1 MNLIK
6 LLLEFN
12 KISREMAN
20 KTANEDLANFLYV
33 KLKKLVDFDAFS
45 LGKIENETIKYV
57 FYVEDG
63 EMFQGI
69 EKTIEPG
76 KSIAYRSVTHNEL
89 IIINDYDSE
98 FFNYVKASSRTGNTN
113 IKYNSILVHPFE
125 INGKVKGFF
134 SVQNQEKNYFTAEKV
149 ILFKEVAQYIAL
161 VFDRIEKG
169 SSFNSRKKA
178 VNFKRSPHK
187 NPLRDFTNS
196 LIHKVKNIDDLV
208 LLYCEKINTLF
219 NVNEMDIK
227 IYKGYSLENLKYNY
241 KGNLTKVDEILKE
254 SKQSLNI
261 GINDTHL
268 GEIYFYTTEI
278 AKLDETFEILTE
290 LFTLSL
296 SNFLEK
302 EELEYENA
310 QKYQLMQALE
320 NSYKNLNTINE
331 TVKSITSTLDIK
343 ELGRRVYTG
352 LKKIFESDCAVA
364 LAYYNEKTE
373 ELEYDILLDYGEEYD
388 LGILKK
394 DDTSTFAPWVIRN
407 KKPIIVN
414 DYEKEVHNYIDVEE
428 NQVGSTQ
435 TFSLLYLPLFRDD
448 EIIGVFTVQKKE
460 KNFFDNYHIEL
471 VKSIASFVNIAM
483 INLIETRQLSL
494 EIEEKKRYERKL
506 EKINTK
512 LEKISSLDSLTKLYN
527 RRYFEKVL
535 KEFWFRAT
543 KENRKLGFLIF
554 DLDYFKQINDSF
566 GHLAGDK
573 ALIEMSSIIKK
584 YVKKDI
590 KFGRFGGDEFVGV
603 IFNPEKE
610 YLIHLGK
617 ELKNALKEKAINC
630 PPSQTKILTL
640 TMGITLFSPSEGKDI
655 NELFLKA
662 DEALYK
668 GKELGRNQ
676 IVFYEEGRFQCLE

>member
-20 KTANEDLANFLYV
+20 KTQNEDLAQFLYV
-33 KLKKLVDFDAFS
+33 KLKKIIDFDAFS
-45 LGKIENETIKYV
+45 LGKIENEMVTYV

-63 EMFQGI
+63 EMFKDIQR
-69 EKTIEPG
+69 KIEPG
-76 KSIAYRSVTHNEL
+76 KSIAYRAVTHNEL
-89 IIINDYDSE
+89 IVINDYDSE
-98 FFNYVKASSRTGNTN
+98 FFNYVKASSRIGNTN
-113 IKYNSILVHPFE
+113 TKYNSILVHPFE
-125 INGKVKGFF
+125 INGKTKGFF
-134 SVQNQEKNYFTAEKV
+134 SVQNKEKNYFTAEKI

-161 VFDRIEKG
+161 VFERIEKG
-169 SSFNSRKKA
+169 TTFHKKNKTISIKRN
-178 VNFKRSPHK
+178 VNK

-196 LIHKVKNIDDLV
+196 LIYKVKNIDDLV
-208 LLYCEKINTLF
+208 LLYCENLKNLLKVSEI
-219 NVNEMDIK
+219 DIK
-227 IYKGYSLENLKYNY
+227 IYKSYSLENIRYNY
-241 KGNLTKVDEILKE
+241 KSELIKIDEIEKE
-254 SKQSLNI
+254 NKQGLNMS
-261 GINDTHL
+261 INDTHL
-268 GEIYFYTTEI
+268 GEIYFHKSDI
-278 AKLDETFEILTE
+278 AKLDETFEILTD
-290 LFTLSL
+290 LVTLSL

-302 EELEYENA
+302 EELEFENA

-320 NSYKNLNTINE
+320 NSYKNLNIINE

-343 ELGRRVYTG
+343 ELGRRVYKG

-364 LAYYNEKTE
+364 LAYYNDKNE
-373 ELEYDILLDYGEEYD
+373 ELEYDILLDYGEEYN

-394 DDTSTFAPWVIRN
+394 SDTSTFAPWVVRN

-414 DYEKEVHNYIDVEE
+414 DYEKEVSNYIDIDE
-428 NQVGSTQ
+428 NQVGSTL
-435 TFSLLYLPLFRDD
+435 TFSLLYLPLFKDD

-483 INLIETRQLSL
+483 INLIETRQLST

-543 KENRKLGFLIF
+543 KENKKLGFIIF

-603 IFNPEKE
+603 LFNPDKNF
-610 YLIHLGK
+610 LIQIGK
-617 ELKNALKEKAINC
+617 ELKSALKEKKIDC
-630 PPSQTKILTL
+630 PPSSTKILTL
-640 TMGITLFSPSEGKDI
+640 TMGITLFSPSHDKDI
-655 NELFLKA
+655 NELFLRA

-676 IVFYEEGRFQCLE
+676 IVFYEEGSFECLK